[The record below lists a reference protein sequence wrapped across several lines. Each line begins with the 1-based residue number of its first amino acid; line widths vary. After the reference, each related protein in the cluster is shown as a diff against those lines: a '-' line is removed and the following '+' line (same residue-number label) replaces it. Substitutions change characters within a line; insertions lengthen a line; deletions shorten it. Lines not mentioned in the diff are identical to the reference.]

1 MKVFQ
6 PFRLDS
12 ANYCLWRSDE
22 RVAITP
28 KAFDVLRYLVDRP
41 QQLVTQ
47 NEILEALWPETYVN
61 PEVVKKYI
69 LELRKVLGDNTDKPL
84 FIETAPKRGYRFV
97 APVREEGT
105 ATSSEAAADADREF
119 VGRQIGLARLE
130 EYLGK
135 ALRGQRQVIFVTGD
149 AGIGKTT
156 LVETFSRRV
165 VRG

>member
-1 MKVFQ
+1 MGSEFPFFSAKSNLQMKAGGEMKVFR

-28 KAFDVLRYLVDRP
+28 KAFDLLRYLVDRP

-47 NEILEALWPETYVN
+47 NEILEALWPKTYVN

-69 LELRKVLGDNTDKPL
+69 LELRKVLGDNADRPL

-97 APVREEGT
+97 APVSEEAT
-105 ATSSEAAADADREF
+105 ATSSDAAADANPQV
-119 VGRQIGLARLE
+119 VGRQVGLVKLDE
-130 EYLGK
+130 CLGK
-135 ALRGQRQVIFVTGD
+135 VLR
-149 AGIGKTT
+149 
-156 LVETFSRRV
+156 
-165 VRG
+165 